1 MEYVTGTCVCV
12 HAHACAFGCLWFLFG
27 FDFAPCVIPLGSS
40 HVGVSD
46 NMPSATFLP
55 RRCLVSSSGEF
66 ISRLGVS
73 SHVVRSPHLFRSDH
87 PLGQFVLL
95 PTCYQP
101 PSLLPAKF
109 PSLLFV
115 PPASPRFA
123 VAKFLCVLRHP
134 ELDHFRANI
143 SNGHKSLVK
152 KIKGQKHKS
161 STLRTLEFK
170 VDHKELNFIERKIVT
185 SLSLQGLNNHMPG
198 KAPHSSN

>member
-1 MEYVTGTCVCV
+1 MRDPSWQLLHGCQTTCQVQP
-12 HAHACAFGCLWFLFG
+12 FYL
-27 FDFAPCVIPLGSS
+27 D
-40 HVGVSD
+40 GVSCLLVVSLYLGLVFRA
-46 NMPSATFLP
+46 MWFIP
-55 RRCLVSSSGEF
+55 RICFCLITPWGNLSF
-66 ISRLGVS
+66 FPPAISL
-73 SHVVRSPHLFRSDH
+73 
-87 PLGQFVLL
+87 
-95 PTCYQP
+95 

-123 VAKFLCVLRHP
+123 VAKFLCVLRRP

-170 VDHKELNFIERKIVT
+170 VDHKKLNFIECKVVT
-185 SLSLQGLNNHMPG
+185 SLSLQGLNNHVPG
-198 KAPHSSN
+198 KAPHSSNWSPRNGHTLASTLMK